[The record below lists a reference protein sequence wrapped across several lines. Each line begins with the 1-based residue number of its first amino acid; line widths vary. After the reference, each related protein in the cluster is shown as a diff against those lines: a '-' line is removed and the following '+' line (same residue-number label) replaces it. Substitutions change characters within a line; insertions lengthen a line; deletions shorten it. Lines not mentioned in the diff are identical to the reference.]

1 MNGSQSNCFV
11 AHACILL
18 FFSICSE
25 ENILLYS
32 NLELELV
39 KVITQG
45 FLFCLYK
52 CIQPCGR
59 AYVSPNL
66 HDVIKEMWKSVFHNN
81 VFEVFT
87 ASVVACTSHQC
98 RVAPLFSVQCSSG
111 ITHYRGKGYP
121 LSSRLFIQYQR
132 QDLYKKK
139 RTEGKNQ
146 LCKLYVADT
155 SKNMDRNAANVV

>member
-1 MNGSQSNCFV
+1 MDW
-11 AHACILL
+11 L
-18 FFSICSE
+18 
-25 ENILLYS
+25 LLYQIKDNS
-32 NLELELV
+32 TYILWIDPNLIASLLMHAFYFSSPSAQRRIYCSRYCKFELELV

-111 ITHYRGKGYP
+111 ITHYRAILYLQGFSYNIKDK
-121 LSSRLFIQYQR
+121 
-132 QDLYKKK
+132 DLYKKAK
-139 RTEGKNQ
+139 IN
-146 LCKLYVADT
+146 Y
-155 SKNMDRNAANVV
+155 ANYM